1 MSRRREQRPIPA
13 ARCGTRSVLATLPIP
28 FTSVSQRR
36 PKPERA
42 SIQVPCSTIGGSG
55 SRSSNV
61 GPSMSDK
68 TLAAVFRQP
77 EAPMACSSRTSI
89 GAYLTPLLVSNPLSD
104 TQRERERQPGTQSER
119 RRNLLG
125 SYRQLPPAGPTPIE
139 QQVCSC
145 SSQWRTSLS
154 SSQIALTHLS

>member
-13 ARCGTRSVLATLPIP
+13 ARCGTQSVLAALPLP
-28 FTSVSQRR
+28 LR
-36 PKPERA
+36 KPTTTQTRARHA
-42 SIQVPCSTIGGSG
+42 SIQVPCNTIGGSG

-89 GAYLTPLLVSNPLSD
+89 GAYLTPLLVSNLFSD
-104 TQRERERQPGTQSER
+104 IQRERGNKVPRVNVGAICWVR
-119 RRNLLG
+119 IVNFH
-125 SYRQLPPAGPTPIE
+125 
-139 QQVCSC
+139 QQV
-145 SSQWRTSLS
+145 QLLS
-154 SSQIALTHLS
+154 NSRFARARVSGGRRYQARR

>member
-13 ARCGTRSVLATLPIP
+13 ARCGTQSVLAALPLP
-28 FTSVSQRR
+28 LR
-36 PKPERA
+36 KPTTTQTRARHA
-42 SIQVPCSTIGGSG
+42 SIQVPCNTIGGSG